1 LPTKITQGAYQQTR
15 SYNGYGETTIQNQA
29 VGNSY
34 LNTELSYNALGQIT
48 QKVEIS
54 NGQTRT
60 YQYQYDNRNRLTQV
74 TLNGTQVEA
83 YGYDA
88 NGNRVL
94 STSTQ
99 RQIVNQSATYNNGD
113 QLQSAGNQTYRYDT
127 NGRLK
132 TQTRTTDDGAIITTT
147 YQYSSDGRLLKVTTP
162 EKTIEYRHNAIGNRV
177 AKLINGQ
184 VVEKYL
190 WQNKTTLLATFD
202 ANDNLTQRFE
212 YTLGH
217 APTAFTQNNEKYFI
231 LTDQIGSPRI
241 ITDSSGTLI
250 KEITYD
256 SYGNVIF
263 DSNESFEL
271 PFGFAGG
278 LKDKDT
284 GLLSF
289 GYRDYD
295 PETGRWTA
303 RDPIGFEGGDSNLYG
318 YVLGDPI
325 NLVDPEGTNPVVI
338 IVAGGMVGGIASG
351 VTTYIVSNGDIS
363 ASFSSFK
370 YGALGG
376 AIATASVIMAPSTL
390 VGTVAG
396 VVFDTA
402 TNAFG
407 YAVSI
412 SDIINQNNRNSI
424 DSCDSP

>member
-1 LPTKITQGAYQQTR
+1 MFSLSDCLLREDFLKA
-15 SYNGYGETTIQNQA
+15 IQKREYA
-29 VGNSY
+29 
-34 LNTELSYNALGQIT
+34 NT
-48 QKVEIS
+48 
-54 NGQTRT
+54 
-60 YQYQYDNRNRLTQV
+60 NR
-74 TLNGTQVEA
+74 A
-83 YGYDA
+83 
-88 NGNRVL
+88 L
-94 STSTQ
+94 STSSQ
-99 RQIVNQSATYNNGD
+99 RQIANQSATYNNGD
-113 QLQSAGNQTYRYDT
+113 QLQSTGNQTYRYDT

-132 TQTRTTDDGAIITTT
+132 TKTRTTDDGLIITTE
-147 YQYSSDGRLLKVTTP
+147 YQYSSDGRLLKITTP
-162 EKTIEYRHNAIGNRV
+162 EKTIEYRHNALGNRV

-190 WQNKTTLLATFD
+190 WQNKTTLLATYD
-202 ANDNLTQRFE
+202 AHGNLTQRFE

-217 APTAFTQNNEKYFI
+217 APTAFTQDNEKYFI

-325 NLVDPEGTNPVVI
+325 NLVDPTGEFGLPQALSAIGI
-338 IVAGGMVGGIASG
+338 I
-351 VTTYIVSNGDIS
+351 
-363 ASFSSFK
+363 
-370 YGALGG
+370 
-376 AIATASVIMAPSTL
+376 
-390 VGTVAG
+390 
-396 VVFDTA
+396 
-402 TNAFG
+402 
-407 YAVSI
+407 SI
-412 SDIINQNNRNSI
+412 SKGLYDYRQLKFYK
-424 DSCDSP
+424 